1 MIRREKYGITMEYV
15 VEINNVTFTY
25 LGSKKP
31 AIRDIN
37 LKVKKGEIIMITGP
51 SGAGKTTLCRLL
63 NGLIPHYF
71 RGNFNGSVLVN
82 GINTKKTTIGSLS
95 RMVGLLFQDPASQL
109 VCPTVMDEV
118 AFGPE
123 NLGVEPMEI
132 RQRVEYALK
141 AVRLKGYEERNPH
154 SLSGGEQQACALAA
168 IMAMKPEIYVLD
180 EPTSNLDPLGSYQII
195 NLLVE
200 LSRMEKKT
208 MIIVEHKMEELLP
221 LVDRLIV
228 MNDGKIV
235 LQGEVKELLENVE
248 YMEKIGLKPP
258 QVTLLASKL
267 RKYVNI
273 KELPLTLDDAVDVFN
288 KVLSGILKEKK
299 MKIKPQAPY
308 VSDRRKSKEII
319 RVEDLWYV
327 YPEGVTALRG
337 INLSIYEGEFV
348 AIIGQ
353 NGSGKTT
360 LVKHFNGLLKPTKG
374 NVIVY
379 GVNTKNASI
388 SELAKKVGYVFQN
401 PDHQLCNETVGKEL
415 AFGPINLG
423 LSDKEIE
430 ERVKSVAERL
440 GLKEVLDENPF
451 SLSKGERQRVAVG
464 SILTMNPDVLII
476 DEPTTGQDYKMS
488 KEMMDIFKELN
499 REGKTII
506 VITHDMNLVAEYA
519 EWVIVLREGEILC
532 EGTLKTVFTQTEL
545 LERTYLR
552 PPQITRLALKL
563 SKYSDIF
570 GTVLTVDE
578 IYNTIVKLIEG

>member
-1 MIRREKYGITMEYV
+1 MTMEYS

-25 LGSKKP
+25 MGSKEP
-31 AIRDIN
+31 AIYDIN
-37 LKVKKGEIIMITGP
+37 LKVKKGEILMITGP
-51 SGAGKTTLCRLL
+51 SGAGKTTICRLL

-71 RGNFNGSVLVN
+71 RGNFKGNVLIN
-82 GINTKKTTIGSLS
+82 GIDTKKTTIGSLS
-95 RMVGLLFQDPASQL
+95 HFVGLLFQDPASQL

-123 NLGVEPMEI
+123 NLGVEPAEI
-132 RQRVEYALK
+132 RQRVEYVLK

-154 SLSGGEQQACALAA
+154 SLSGGEQQACALASV
-168 IMAMKPEIYVLD
+168 MAMKPEIYVLD

-200 LSRMEKKT
+200 LSRTEKKT

-267 RKYVNI
+267 RKNVNL
-273 KELPLTLDDAVDVFN
+273 KELPLTLDDAIEVIGE
-288 KVLSGILKEKK
+288 VLREILKGKK
-299 MKIKPQAPY
+299 AKIKPQPSYA
-308 VSDRRKSKEII
+308 VDRGKGKEII

-327 YPEGVTALRG
+327 YPGEVTALRSV
-337 INLSIYEGEFV
+337 NLSIYEGEFV

-374 NVIVY
+374 NVTVY
-379 GVNTKNASI
+379 GVNTKKASI

-401 PDHQLCNETVGKEL
+401 PDHQLCNETVKKEL
-415 AFGPINLG
+415 AFGPVNLG
-423 LSDKEIE
+423 FSDKEVK
-430 ERVKSVAERL
+430 ERVESVAERL
-440 GLKEVLDENPF
+440 GLKEVLDEKPF

-464 SILTMNPDVLII
+464 SILTMNPNVLII

-506 VITHDMNLVAEYA
+506 VITHDMNLAAEYA
-519 EWVIVLREGEILC
+519 ERVIVLRNGEILC
-532 EGTLKTVFTQTEL
+532 EGTPKEVFAQTEV
-545 LERTYLR
+545 LEKTYLR
-552 PPQITRLALKL
+552 APQITRLALKL
-563 SKYSDIF
+563 PEYNEIF

-578 IYNTIVKLIEG
+578 MYNAIVKLMEG

>member
-1 MIRREKYGITMEYV
+1 MTSEYA

-31 AIRDIN
+31 AIQDID
-37 LKVKKGEIIMITGP
+37 LKVKKGEVIMITGP

-71 RGNFNGSVLVN
+71 RGKFNGTVLVN
-82 GINTKKTTIGSLS
+82 GIDTKKTTIGSLS
-95 RMVGLLFQDPASQL
+95 HTVGLLFQDPASQL

-123 NLGVEPMEI
+123 NLGVEPAEI
-132 RQRVEYALK
+132 RQRVEYALE

-154 SLSGGEQQACALAA
+154 SLSGGEQQACALASV
-168 IMAMKPEIYVLD
+168 IAMKPEIYVLD

-200 LSRMEKKT
+200 LSRTEKKT

-235 LQGEVKELLENVE
+235 LQGSVKELLENVE

-267 RKYVNI
+267 KKHVNL
-273 KELPLTLDDAVDVFN
+273 KELPLTLDDAVEIIG
-288 KVLSGILKEKK
+288 KTLQEILKQKETKLR
-299 MKIKPQAPY
+299 PQPHHA
-308 VSDRRKSKEII
+308 VDKRKDGEII

-327 YPEGVTALRG
+327 YPGGVTALRG
-337 INLSIYEGEFV
+337 VNLSIYEGEFV

-374 NVIVY
+374 NVTVFGID
-379 GVNTKNASI
+379 TKKASI
-388 SELAKKVGYVFQN
+388 PELARKVGYVFQN
-401 PDHQLCNETVGKEL
+401 PDHQLCNETVRKEL
-415 AFGPINLG
+415 EFGPINLG
-423 LSDKEIE
+423 FPDREIK
-430 ERVKSVAERL
+430 ERVESVAERL
-440 GLKEVLDENPF
+440 GLKDVLDEKPF

-499 REGKTII
+499 KEGKTII

-519 EWVIVLREGEILC
+519 EQVIVLRNGEILC
-532 EGTLKTVFTQTEL
+532 EGTPKEVFAQSEL
-545 LERTYLR
+545 LEKTYLR

-563 SKYSDIF
+563 PEYRNIF
-570 GTVLTVDE
+570 GAALTVDE
-578 IYNTIVKLIEG
+578 MYNTIVKLIEG